1 MIRAVIDTNV
11 LVSAFIGNRESA
23 PGRVVQLCREG
34 RLTLVASPQLIAE
47 LEGVLARPKF
57 HRWSQGAR
65 GSAYATGLAAIAEM
79 HTDPERPSAVTAD
92 PKDDYLVALAVA
104 ADADLLTS
112 GDRHL
117 LDAQLDIEVLAPAQL
132 LERLT

>member
-1 MIRAVIDTNV
+1 M
-11 LVSAFIGNRESA
+11 
-23 PGRVVQLCREG
+23 
-34 RLTLVASPQLIAE
+34 LVASPQLIAE

-57 HRWSQGAR
+57 RRWTQGDRA
-65 GSAYATGLAAIAEM
+65 SAYAAGLAAIAEM
-79 HTDPERPSAVTAD
+79 HADPERPPAVTAD
-92 PKDDYLVALAVA
+92 PKDDYLVALALA

-132 LERLT
+132 LERFR

>member
-11 LVSAFIGNRESA
+11 LVSAFIGRRVSA

-34 RLTLVASPQLIAE
+34 RLTLVASPQLITE

-57 HRWSQGAR
+57 HRWSQDDRA
-65 GSAYATGLAAIAEM
+65 SAYAAGLAAIAEM
-79 HTDPERPSAVTAD
+79 HTDPERPPTVTAD

-104 ADADLLTS
+104 SAADLLTS

-117 LDAQLDIEVLAPAQL
+117 LDAQLDIDVLTPAQL
-132 LERLT
+132 LERHR